1 MNNLE
6 YLSFTQIDKFCNNK
20 NLILFGAGLISEKL
34 CKRLKTKPTL
44 IVDNS
49 SNLWGELQEGIRI
62 ESPEKL
68 KPYNSGEVF
77 IVVCSTSYS
86 EIKEQIMRYGFSEK
100 LDFTISPLLKDIL
113 VIFEIENLTKE
124 IVFTSGSPKINN
136 PLFGGGVYKL
146 ILEAD
151 IWKYEKKFSGH
162 TYGILEKNDHLIM
175 TDANE
180 GILVFDKTLKLIE
193 RFALPSGLRAHG
205 IDFSEKH
212 DVYVIAS
219 SEQDAVIFL
228 DSKFNVIDKVN
239 FSYKKAQSKKA
250 EHHCN
255 DLHIVGESIY
265 VSMFSVTGNYKKEV
279 YDGGILEID
288 IPSREIKH
296 TLSNNLSM
304 PHNVKFYDDSMHVLN
319 SLKGELLYDNFSLKG
334 EFPAFTRGL
343 DYDGLYY
350 YIGQSRNRNF
360 SKSIGLSNNISIDAG
375 IIIFDPKT
383 KLSRFLQ
390 VHPKLAEIHSI
401 HTI

>member
-124 IVFTSGSPKINN
+124 IVFTSGSPKTNN

>member
-68 KPYNSGEVF
+68 KPYNSEEVF

-86 EIKEQIMRYGFSEK
+86 EIKEQLIRYGFSEK

-228 DSKFNVIDKVN
+228 DSKFSVIDKVN

-255 DLHIVGESIY
+255 DLHIVGDSIY

-319 SLKGELLYDNFSLKG
+319 SLKGELLYDNFSVKG

-343 DYDGLYY
+343 DYDGQYY
-350 YIGQSRNRNF
+350 FVGQSRNRNF

>member
-1 MNNLE
+1 MEKIE
-6 YLSFTQIDKFCNNK
+6 YLSFTQIDKICTNK
-20 NLILFGAGLISEKL
+20 KLILFGAGLLSDKL
-34 CKRLKTKPTL
+34 VKRLKIKPEF

-49 SNLWGELQEGIRI
+49 SNLWEELQDGVRI

-68 KPYNSGEVF
+68 KSYKSEEVF
-77 IVVCSTSYS
+77 IIICSTSYS
-86 EIKEQIMRYGFSEK
+86 DIKNQLIAYGFIERT
-100 LDFTISPLLKDIL
+100 DFTITPLLKDIL
-113 VIFEIENLTKE
+113 VISELENLSKE
-124 IVFTSGSPKINN
+124 IVFTSGSPKIDNSS
-136 PLFGGGVYKL
+136 FGGGVYKL
-146 ILEAD
+146 TLEAD
-151 IWKYEKKFSGH
+151 NWKYEKKFSGH

-180 GILVFDKTLKLIE
+180 GILIFDKALKLLE

-239 FSYKKAQSKKA
+239 FSYKKARLNKA

-255 DLHIVGESIY
+255 DLHIVGDSIY

-288 IPSREIKH
+288 ISSREIKH

-319 SLKGELLYDNFSLKG
+319 SLKGELLYDNFSVKG

-343 DYDGLYY
+343 DYDGKYY
-350 YIGQSRNRNF
+350 YVGQSRNRNF

>member
-68 KPYNSGEVF
+68 KHYNSGEVF

-86 EIKEQIMRYGFSEK
+86 EIKEQLMRYGFSEK

-146 ILEAD
+146 IVEAD

-255 DLHIVGESIY
+255 DLHIVGDSIY

-304 PHNVKFYDDSMHVLN
+304 PHNIKFYDDSMHVLN

>member
-6 YLSFTQIDKFCNNK
+6 YLSFTQIDKFCNHK

-86 EIKEQIMRYGFSEK
+86 EIKEQLMSYGFSEK
-100 LDFTISPLLKDIL
+100 VDFTISPLLKDIL

-162 TYGILEKNDHLIM
+162 TYGILEKNNHLIM

-255 DLHIVGESIY
+255 DLHIVGDSIY

-360 SKSIGLSNNISIDAG
+360 SKSMGLSNNISIDAG

-390 VHPKLAEIHSI
+390 VNPKLAEIHSI
-401 HTI
+401 CVL